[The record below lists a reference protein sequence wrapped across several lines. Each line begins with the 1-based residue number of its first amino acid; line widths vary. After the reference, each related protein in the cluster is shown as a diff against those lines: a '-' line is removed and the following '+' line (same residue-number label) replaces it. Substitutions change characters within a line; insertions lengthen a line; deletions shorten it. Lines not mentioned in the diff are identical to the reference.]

1 VLTVETTEPLA
12 RPSGPRYQPI
22 AQIGRGG
29 MAEVLLA
36 MMDAGCGARRLVVL
50 KRIWP
55 ELAIDPDF
63 MTMFLDEA
71 RLSVRMNHPNVVRTY
86 EVLARGAEATIA
98 MEYLDGQ
105 PLTRVMNRLRGTDEL
120 TVPLR
125 LRILMSVLAGLEH
138 AHTLTDLDGKSL
150 EVVHRDV
157 SPHNVFVTYDGQ
169 VKLVDF
175 GVAKTLA
182 ASHHTRPGALK
193 GKLAYMAPEQLQP
206 VEVDRRAD
214 LFSVGV
220 MLWEM
225 LAGKRMWHGMNEV
238 QIVSQ
243 LAAGLPFPPLPLD
256 AGIPAGLDS
265 ICEQALHPNPQY
277 RYQTAAEMEED
288 LERVLTGL
296 EDSHARSLGRVVSL
310 AFAAERAERQGLIE
324 ASSRLEVGADIPM
337 APPARDAEP
346 EVTPPAAQRSHT
358 PAQSIVVQGTPSEL
372 TPERA
377 TSGEGVQLPAAP
389 VETMLSVEVTAA
401 SPTAERPTA
410 ERPGVERPVGADTTG
425 TPTLAPEAPTGRH
438 VSSHMSSAMSSAVSS
453 AVSSQVS
460 WRGRRVW
467 LRRTAVVAG
476 LMAIAALLV
485 RFDGGAK
492 RLVFVGHAA
501 PAAAVALPAS
511 PTPPP
516 PSPPATATRA
526 VPSPRPPLHGRS
538 SVPLDEAAS
547 ARDPQPSRSRR
558 HPHKPSPDEDAT
570 LPPTPELSG
579 EATTDSP
586 TEPPDS
592 APPNGRHT
600 P

>member
-1 VLTVETTEPLA
+1 
-12 RPSGPRYQPI
+12 
-22 AQIGRGG
+22 

-55 ELAIDPDF
+55 ELATDPDF

-86 EVLARGAEATIA
+86 EVIARGAEATIA

-120 TVPLR
+120 SVPLR
-125 LRILMSVLAGLEH
+125 VRILMSVLAGLEH

-220 MLWEM
+220 MLWEL
-225 LAGKRMWHGMNEV
+225 LAGKRMWQGMNEV

-256 AGIPAGLDS
+256 AGIPPGLDS

-288 LERVLTGL
+288 LERVLIGL

-310 AFAAERAERQGLIE
+310 GVAAERAGRQGLIE
-324 ASSRLEVGADIPM
+324 GSPPLGGGRAAGVRRGAGR
-337 APPARDAEP
+337 APGAHR
-346 EVTPPAAQRSHT
+346 
-358 PAQSIVVQGTPSEL
+358 GEL
-372 TPERA
+372 TP
-377 TSGEGVQLPAAP
+377 GG
-389 VETMLSVEVTAA
+389 
-401 SPTAERPTA
+401 
-410 ERPGVERPVGADTTG
+410 
-425 TPTLAPEAPTGRH
+425 
-438 VSSHMSSAMSSAVSS
+438 
-453 AVSSQVS
+453 
-460 WRGRRVW
+460 GRRHP
-467 LRRTAVVAG
+467 
-476 LMAIAALLV
+476 
-485 RFDGGAK
+485 DG
-492 RLVFVGHAA
+492 
-501 PAAAVALPAS
+501 P
-511 PTPPP
+511 
-516 PSPPATATRA
+516 
-526 VPSPRPPLHGRS
+526 
-538 SVPLDEAAS
+538 AS
-547 ARDPQPSRSRR
+547 ARRR
-558 HPHKPSPDEDAT
+558 ARDDTGRRPAVPHAGPIDRRGGDA
-570 LPPTPELSG
+570 SG
-579 EATTDSP
+579 SDAGAGDARAGTSI
-586 TEPPDS
+586 
-592 APPNGRHT
+592 G
-600 P
+600 

>member
-1 VLTVETTEPLA
+1 MTVDTIDPLA
-12 RPSGPRYQPI
+12 RPRGPRYQPI

-36 MMDAGCGARRLVVL
+36 MMDAGCGAKRLVVL

-55 ELAIDPDF
+55 ELATDPEF

-86 EVLARGAEATIA
+86 EVLAHGAEATIA

-105 PLTRVMNRLRGTDEL
+105 PLTRVMNRLRGTAEL
-120 TVPLR
+120 SVPLR

-138 AHTLTDLDGKSL
+138 AHTLTDLDGKPL

-214 LFSVGV
+214 LFAVGV

-225 LAGKRMWHGMNEV
+225 LAGRRLWQGMNEV

-243 LAAGLPFPPLPLD
+243 LAAGLPFPPLPMD
-256 AGIPAGLDS
+256 AGLPPGLDS

-288 LERVLTGL
+288 LERALIGS
-296 EDSHARSLGRVVSL
+296 EDSHARNLGRVVSL
-310 AFAAERAERQGLIE
+310 AFTAERAERQGLIE

-337 APPARDAEP
+337 APPPRDAEV
-346 EVTPPAAQRSHT
+346 EATPSGSARSQTPGRIT
-358 PAQSIVVQGTPSEL
+358 PAGAIVARSTPARAIEAQQSQEMPAHEMPAQTIPAVDLAVSEL
-372 TPERA
+372 GDA
-377 TSGEGVQLPAAP
+377 
-389 VETMLSVEVTAA
+389 
-401 SPTAERPTA
+401 
-410 ERPGVERPVGADTTG
+410 RPVATDAADA
-425 TPTLAPEAPTGRH
+425 PAQAPEAPTGRH
-438 VSSHMSSAMSSAVSS
+438 VSSRGSS
-453 AVSSQVS
+453 
-460 WRGRRVW
+460 RGRRVW
-467 LRRTAVVAG
+467 LRRTVVVAG

-492 RLVFVGHAA
+492 RLVFIGHVAA
-501 PAAAVALPAS
+501 PAAVAQS
-511 PTPPP
+511 VTPL
-516 PSPPATATRA
+516 PSPPAAA
-526 VPSPRPPLHGRS
+526 IPQAAAPKPAAHGRS
-538 SVPLDEAAS
+538 AATVGDG
-547 ARDPQPSRSRR
+547 AGTHDGQPARSRR
-558 HPHKPSPDEDAT
+558 HHHESLPDEDAT

-579 EATTDSP
+579 EGVSPGAVLTDPPDPALPRHATTSVP
-586 TEPPDS
+586 RLP
-592 APPNGRHT
+592 
-600 P
+600 